1 MSDIGRW
8 VIWGLLPSLI
18 GGLLLNTIVP
28 FDSINSD
35 VFSVVL
41 TGPILRVAT
50 LTVVLVAPVYFG
62 VSYIIGLVQSLI
74 DRRREIKKSNSPRV
88 YSSTSKPS
96 KLTWFGVVRQYGAD
110 WFVAFGEPR
119 RGSTEYAYIEKGPCC
134 PNCQTEM
141 IHRNKIRLIAL
152 KKRIWLCPECE
163 TVVDRPKE
171 VLFEEQ
177 RGVENTV
184 EKHIPAALST
194 ENPEKYIESIDFLNT
209 GQWGR
214 GLP

>member
-18 GGLLLNTIVP
+18 AGLFLNTVVP

-41 TGPILRVAT
+41 TDPILRVGA

-62 VSYIIGLVQSLI
+62 VSYIIGLVQSLV
-74 DRRREIKKSNSPRV
+74 DRRRQIKKSNSPSV

-96 KLTWFGVVRQYGAD
+96 KLIWYGVVRQYGAD

-119 RGSTEYAYIEKGPCC
+119 RGNTKYAYIEKGPCC

-141 IHRNKIRLIAL
+141 VHRNKTRLLAL
-152 KKRIWLCPECE
+152 KRRVWLCPECE
-163 TVVDRPKE
+163 TVIDRPKE
-171 VLFEEQ
+171 MIFEED
-177 RGVENTV
+177 RGVKNIV
-184 EKHIPAALST
+184 EKHVTAALST
-194 ENPEKYIESIDFLNT
+194 DDPEKYINSIDNLDT
-209 GQWGR
+209 GQWGKA
-214 GLP
+214 LP